1 MTTIILDGVTYII
14 TDYDPNSGLTE
25 ADVENIIQ
33 NLHSTGAYK
42 NEISNDIANSSDNVV
57 DITIDGIDPTNG
69 QKYSTQTVE
78 VPTAPGEPNRH
89 SVNINSDLVT
99 DSAQNTY
106 AEKDTGRN
114 IQVDADTALAHEI
127 SHLHQERVGED
138 INGDGIADPSN
149 GLNGNPSMGDQ
160 TADEEQYAREKTN
173 KIREELG
180 LPPREDFAGEGDNI
194 ADMDGYGDIDE
205 DDAAL
210 DAADLDRDGD
220 VDQDD
225 ADIQNAASVT
235 APDTKAKPYDPNNKG
250 DLNGDGIID
259 GKDKVV
265 AENIKEWYRVN
276 GRQKDIDVVDHDS
289 DSGTGAN
296 ILPDSVYDPSDPN
309 YGNPPSTVIGN
320 ELVRPNTFPTP
331 ADFFNYF
338 LSLFGS
344 DKDTASPLVLD
355 LGGNGIDLISLA
367 NSSVMWDIDEDLF
380 VENTG
385 WTSGSDGF
393 LAIDLNGDGIITD
406 HTELF
411 GSAIQDGFSVLNI
424 YDTNLDGVITS
435 ADNQFNDLLIW
446 QDINENGVSEAGE
459 LQTLAD

>member
-42 NEISNDIANSSDNVV
+42 NEISNDIANSNDNVV

-194 ADMDGYGDIDE
+194 ADMDGDGDIDE

-235 APDTKAKPYDPNNKG
+235 APDTKAKPY
-250 DLNGDGIID
+250 
-259 GKDKVV
+259 
-265 AENIKEWYRVN
+265 
-276 GRQKDIDVVDHDS
+276 
-289 DSGTGAN
+289 
-296 ILPDSVYDPSDPN
+296 DPN

-380 VENTG
+380 VEK
-385 WTSGSDGF
+385 
-393 LAIDLNGDGIITD
+393 
-406 HTELF
+406 
-411 GSAIQDGFSVLNI
+411 
-424 YDTNLDGVITS
+424 YRLDIGK
-435 ADNQFNDLLIW
+435 
-446 QDINENGVSEAGE
+446 
-459 LQTLAD
+459 